1 MVAMAQNFISQ
12 LPVFTL
18 ESLIALEQW
27 STAQSQ
33 NRRKS
38 APKRQMRPM
47 PDTLAPAR
55 REKPEKNE
63 AA

>member
-1 MVAMAQNFISQ
+1 MVAMAQNFMSP

-33 NRRKS
+33 NRRKT
-38 APKRQMRPM
+38 APKRPARPH
-47 PDTLAPAR
+47 PDTLSQAR
-55 REKPEKNE
+55 RDKSLKTE